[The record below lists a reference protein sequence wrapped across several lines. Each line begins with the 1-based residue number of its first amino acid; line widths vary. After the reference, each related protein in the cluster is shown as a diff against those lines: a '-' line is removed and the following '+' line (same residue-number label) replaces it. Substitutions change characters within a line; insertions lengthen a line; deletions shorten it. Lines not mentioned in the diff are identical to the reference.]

1 MNPYLILS
9 VYLLFLSG
17 FCHAQIGMSA
27 EEGVGL
33 PNRISIR
40 KINEYGKEFIRIATK
55 DEKGLVL
62 EMDFLDDKCVWARWV
77 ILEGGLPTNFKEDTW
92 KKNFKNEKIVQKD
105 GERWKGEKGNKM
117 SWGKTT
123 SGKEV
128 VVVSSKEMDEVLKA
142 EAIRRLE
149 KKYGKPID
157 AEALKKKDNGLR
169 VTFGERDDGGVR
181 QVYNENSEWVGTIRN
196 GQVYGTDSSWKGSVR
211 NGQIYGTDSTWRG
224 SINDNGQ
231 IYNTDSEWK
240 GNAR

>member
-1 MNPYLILS
+1 MNPYLIIS

-33 PNRISIR
+33 PNRTSIQ
-40 KINEYGKEFIRIATK
+40 KLNQYGNEFIRIATK

-62 EMDFLDDKCVWARWV
+62 EMDFLDDECVWARWGM
-77 ILEGGLPTNFKEDTW
+77 LEGKLPKNFKEEAW

-105 GERWKGEKGNKM
+105 GESWKGEKGNKLI
-117 SWGKTT
+117 WTQTT
-123 SGKEV
+123 SGREV
-128 VVVSSKEMDEVLKA
+128 VVLSSKKMDEVLEA
-142 EAIRRLE
+142 EAIRRME
-149 KKYGKPID
+149 KKYGKPINP
-157 AEALKKKDNGLR
+157 ETLKKKDNGFR

-211 NGQIYGTDSTWRG
+211 NGQFYGTDSTWRG

-231 IYNTDSEWK
+231 IYNTDSQWK

>member
-1 MNPYLILS
+1 MNVLIAFVVLALGS
-9 VYLLFLSG
+9 PTLTR
-17 FCHAQIGMSA
+17 AQIGMSA

-33 PNRISIR
+33 PNRTSIR
-40 KINEYGKEFIRIATK
+40 KLNEYGKEFIRIATK

-62 EMDFLDDKCVWARWV
+62 EMDFLDYKCVWARWV
-77 ILEGGLPTNFKEDTW
+77 ILEGRLPTNFKEETW

-105 GERWKGEKGNKM
+105 GESWKGEKGNKL

-196 GQVYGTDSSWKGSVR
+196 GQVYGTDSSWRGSVR
-211 NGQIYGTDSTWRG
+211 NGQFYGTDSTWKG